1 MAWATATFW
10 IPMLFLLGFW
20 RHSVKQYPA
29 AYTPEYWGMV
39 FPLGMYTACTAMLA
53 KSLNLEFLLPL
64 PEVFVYVAL
73 GAWTVVF
80 CGMVI
85 TRLVMLLRGIARRH
99 STNGEAAER
108 GGGPPFSIKKNIN

>member
-1 MAWATATFW
+1 MGHGDLLDPDAFSARVLAAQRGA
-10 IPMLFLLGFW
+10 IPGGL
-20 RHSVKQYPA
+20 H
-29 AYTPEYWGMV
+29 PEYWGMV

-85 TRLVMLLRGIARRH
+85 TRLVMLLRGDCPTA
-99 STNGEAAER
+99 
-108 GGGPPFSIKKNIN
+108 

>member
-1 MAWATATFW
+1 M
-10 IPMLFLLGFW
+10 
-20 RHSVKQYPA
+20 KQYPA

-39 FPLGMYTACTAMLA
+39 VPIGDVHRMYGHAGE
-53 KSLNLEFLLPL
+53 SLNLEFLLPL

-85 TRLVMLLRGIARRH
+85 TRLVMLLRGDCPTA
-99 STNGEAAER
+99 
-108 GGGPPFSIKKNIN
+108 